1 MSRPDYD
8 LVIIGMGSAGLTAA
22 EVAAALPLRVCA
34 VERDRVGGDCLWT
47 GCVPSKA
54 FLAAAKAAHAMRHAD
69 RFGLEPHAPAIDT
82 ARVLARVREVQADI
96 ARTSDAPERITARGI
111 DLRFGQARIT
121 SPTSVEVEGHGEL
134 RCRHILVC
142 TGSRAAV
149 PEIPGLAEAGFLTSD
164 SVWEQERAP
173 ASLITIGAGPIG
185 VEIAQG
191 MVRLGVPTTLLDR
204 APSILP
210 NDEPELAGRLAE
222 RLAQEGV
229 TLGLGAELTGVRAAG
244 GRKEVTGRVDGA
256 ERTWSADE
264 VLVASGRIP
273 NVEGLGLEEL
283 GLDLAPDG
291 VVTDTGQR
299 TGVRS
304 VWAAGDVA
312 GRTLFTNSAGFEA
325 ARAVRNLAFPGR
337 ETGDFAVPWCT
348 FTDPELAHAG
358 LTSDEAR
365 AEHGPED
372 VEVWRHDLADS
383 DRARTDRAGD
393 GGMVLVTHRGR
404 LVGAHVLAPAAGEVI
419 HELALAIHQELKL
432 TDLSSVVHVYPTIGL
447 GVQLTAAQASYERAR
462 KLSFL
467 VRA

>member
-1 MSRPDYD
+1 MTRPDYD
-8 LVIIGMGSAGLTAA
+8 VVIIGMGSAGMTAA
-22 EVAAALPLRVCA
+22 EFASALPLKVCA

-54 FLAAAKAAHAMRHAD
+54 FLAAAKAAHTMRHAD
-69 RFGLEPHAPAIDT
+69 RFGLEPHAPPVDT
-82 ARVLARVREVQADI
+82 ARVFARVREVQADL
-96 ARTSDAPERITARGI
+96 ARTTDAPERFTARGV
-111 DLRFGQARIT
+111 DVRFGQARIT

-142 TGSRAAV
+142 TGSRPAV
-149 PEIPGLAEAGFLTSD
+149 PEIPGLAKTGYLTSE
-164 SVWEQERAP
+164 SLWEVERAP
-173 ASLITIGAGPIG
+173 ASLVTIGAGPIG

-191 MVRLGVPTTLLDR
+191 MTRLGVPTTILDR
-204 APSILP
+204 ATGILP
-210 NDEPELAGRLAE
+210 ADEPELAGRLAE
-222 RLAQEGV
+222 RLVGEGV
-229 TLGLGAELTGVRAAG
+229 GLGLGVELTGVRRVG
-244 GRKEVTGRVDGA
+244 DRKEVTGRVDGV
-256 ERTWSADE
+256 ERTWSGHE
-264 VLVASGRIP
+264 VVVAAGRAP
-273 NVEGLGLEEL
+273 NVEDLGLEEL
-283 GLDLAPDG
+283 GLGLGPDG
-291 VVTDTGQR
+291 VVTDDGQR
-299 TGVRS
+299 TRVRS

-312 GRTLFTNSAGFEA
+312 GRTLFTHSAGFEA

-372 VEVWRHDLADS
+372 VEIWRHDLADS
-383 DRARTDRAGD
+383 DRARAERAGD
-393 GGMVLVTHRGR
+393 GGMVLVTHKGR
-404 LVGAHVLAPAAGEVI
+404 LVGAHVLAPAAGEVV

-447 GVQLTAAQASYERAR
+447 GIQLVAAQASYERAR

-467 VRA
+467 VRG